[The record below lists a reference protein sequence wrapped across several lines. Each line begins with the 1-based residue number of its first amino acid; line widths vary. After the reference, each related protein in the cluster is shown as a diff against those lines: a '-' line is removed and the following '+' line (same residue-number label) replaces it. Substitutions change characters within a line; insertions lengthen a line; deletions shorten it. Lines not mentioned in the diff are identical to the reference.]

1 MWPFQKAKPRR
12 REVHR
17 QRVAGRTSLLRRLL
31 SGEVLLPLAVTA
43 GFLAAAT
50 GIILYGDEPLPYRL
64 GEVVRQAI
72 PVRVGFDYEDQAE
85 THRAREDTQR
95 SAAAVYVLN
104 QALLQRVEQQ
114 LDELLTVAKSESEP
128 AKALAQKGWTLDAAA
143 LKALAAFTDDNGAK
157 QFGVLQRN
165 ALAVL
170 TQQNLV
176 ARIERGTSRLY
187 ATLRRTAD
195 RSGNAHWART
205 MDLDYVSNEEDV
217 RQAALA
223 TAAVFPEALR
233 IAVAS
238 RVTSVM
244 RPGGDEPDQPVYQYN
259 NEITQSEAD
268 AAAEGL
274 PPTIRTFAE
283 LMTLVPMGTELK
295 PEHLDLLREERA
307 AYRAHVEQ
315 DPALHAEQRLAEAG
329 MAVLVLL
336 VTIGLATFTRI
347 DQPRIVRNPIRA
359 LTAAALLLVVLIA
372 ARLIVLA
379 DWPREL
385 IVAGIVIAASVFTM
399 AYTRRFAIGAC
410 IGASILATLAM
421 VGAAE
426 GGSGLL
432 ILLMV
437 ASGITVVTLRE
448 VRTRTKLIE
457 VGALAGVA
465 AFLAAG
471 GDALVGRQTHEFAV
485 RHAAVAGGAGLA
497 AGFFLQGMLPLIE
510 RGFHIT
516 TSLKLLEW
524 CDANR
529 PLLKRMAQEAPGTYN
544 HSLVVSSL
552 AEAAAEAVGLN
563 GLLLRV
569 GALYHDIG
577 KMNKPDYFAEN
588 QQASINRHDSLS
600 PTISHLIIVGH
611 VKDGVEMAKE
621 YGLPSVLVPYIAEHH
636 GTTVVRYFHQVASEQ
651 RERTP
656 KGKHDREV
664 ADTEF
669 RYPGPKPQSKGTAIM
684 MLCDS
689 VEGAARAMPEPTAG
703 RIEALVHQMVME
715 RLRDGQLDHC
725 DITLHEL
732 ALVEESLV
740 KSLCRFY
747 HSRIAYPQ
755 RSGSEAARR
764 GTA

>member
-1 MWPFQKAKPRR
+1 MSS
-12 REVHR
+12 
-17 QRVAGRTSLLRRLL
+17 QRVLIVG
-31 SGEVLLPLAVTA
+31 GMAVVA
-43 GFLAAAT
+43 MVSIAA
-50 GIILYGDEPLPYRL
+50 
-64 GEVVRQAI
+64 
-72 PVRVGFDYEDQAE
+72 
-85 THRAREDTQR
+85 
-95 SAAAVYVLN
+95 
-104 QALLQRVEQQ
+104 
-114 LDELLTVAKSESEP
+114 
-128 AKALAQKGWTLDAAA
+128 AAA
-143 LKALAAFTDDNGAK
+143 LPPGGTFTDDNGTK
-157 QFGVLQRN
+157 RFEILQRD
-165 ALAVL
+165 ALAAL
-170 TQQNLV
+170 TQQHLV
-176 ARIERGTSRLY
+176 ARIEQGTSRLY
-187 ATLRRTAD
+187 ASLRPTAE
-195 RSGNAHWART
+195 SSTNATYART
-205 MDLDYVSNEEDV
+205 TDLDYVSNEEDAG
-217 RQAALA
+217 QASIA

-233 IAVAS
+233 SAVAVRIKS
-238 RVTSVM
+238 LM
-244 RPGGDEPDQPVYQYN
+244 RPGEDNLDQPVYQYN
-259 NEITQSEAD
+259 DEVTQAEAD
-268 AAAEGL
+268 VAAEGL
-274 PPTIRTFAE
+274 APTVRTFAE
-283 LMTLVPMGTELK
+283 LTTLVPVGTELK
-295 PEHLDLLREERA
+295 PEHLDLLREEQA

-315 DPALHAEQRLAEAG
+315 DPALQAEQRLAEVG
-329 MAVLVLL
+329 MGVLILL
-336 VTIGLATFTRI
+336 ATIGLATFTGI

-359 LTAAALLLVVLIA
+359 LTAAVLLLVVLIA
-372 ARLIVLA
+372 ARVIVLA

-385 IVAGIVIAASVFTM
+385 IVAGIVIAVSVFAM
-399 AYTRRFAIGAC
+399 AYTQRFAIGAG

-432 ILLMV
+432 ILLIV
-437 ASGITVVTLRE
+437 ASGITVVSLRE

-471 GDALVGRQTHEFAV
+471 GDALIGRQTHEFAIW
-485 RHAAVAGGAGLA
+485 HAGVAGGAGLA

-552 AEAAAEAVGLN
+552 AEAAAEAIGLN

-611 VKDGVEMAKE
+611 VKDGIEMAKE

-651 RERTP
+651 KGRTP

-703 RIEALVHQMVME
+703 RIEALVHQMVMD
-715 RLRDGQLDHC
+715 RLRDGQLGHC

-755 RSGSEAARR
+755 RSGSEVARR